1 MPVQTCL
8 YTGLT
13 GGVCTQGSAWHAA
26 AELHKLE
33 LILNVL
39 TLGYS
44 VLYMEP
50 DATVFRNPMLHLL
63 SLQVCSSP
71 QTLPEEPVPDKHMPN
86 IHVLDRASF
95 QSLPRR
101 GKP

>member
-1 MPVQTCL
+1 M
-8 YTGLT
+8 
-13 GGVCTQGSAWHAA
+13 A

-39 TLGYS
+39 TSGYS

-63 SLQVCSSP
+63 SLQVCSP
-71 QTLPEEPVPDKHMPN
+71 PCTPW
-86 IHVLDRASF
+86 
-95 QSLPRR
+95 
-101 GKP
+101 

>member
-1 MPVQTCL
+1 M
-8 YTGLT
+8 
-13 GGVCTQGSAWHAA
+13 QGDAWQAA

-39 TLGYS
+39 TCGYS

-63 SLQVCSSP
+63 SLQVCCPAQISP
-71 QTLPEEPVPDKHMPN
+71 
-86 IHVLDRASF
+86 
-95 QSLPRR
+95 
-101 GKP
+101 

>member
-1 MPVQTCL
+1 M
-8 YTGLT
+8 
-13 GGVCTQGSAWHAA
+13 QGNPWHVA

-39 TLGYS
+39 TSGYS

-63 SLQVCSSP
+63 SLQVHSSP
-71 QTLPEEPVPDKHMPN
+71 HVMLEMVPATTALSSRLH
-86 IHVLDRASF
+86 
-95 QSLPRR
+95 
-101 GKP
+101 

>member
-1 MPVQTCL
+1 M
-8 YTGLT
+8 
-13 GGVCTQGSAWHAA
+13 A

-39 TLGYS
+39 TSGHS

-63 SLQVCSSP
+63 SLQVCNP
-71 QTLPEEPVPDKHMPN
+71 PCTPLQTVKICLEHPDTKM
-86 IHVLDRASF
+86 V
-95 QSLPRR
+95 
-101 GKP
+101 